1 MRIAEVITPQIKT
14 PEQLRIDNLKANKQ
28 RAADALAA
36 ERQRQ
41 KIIKAQQSLQ
51 VARQSAIQ
59 SSFKSSNV

>member
-14 PEQLRIDNLKANKQ
+14 PEQLRIDSLKANKQ

-51 VARQSAIQ
+51 RARQAPVSA
-59 SSFKSSNV
+59 NVQ